1 VKRPPNRKNVLAA
14 MVLLLA
20 ASAFFGATQAGVV
33 SGPSSRSHSATQFFA
48 GS

>member
-20 ASAFFGATQAGVV
+20 ASAFFGASQAGVAT
-33 SGPSSRSHSATQFFA
+33 PKNISSTLSFA